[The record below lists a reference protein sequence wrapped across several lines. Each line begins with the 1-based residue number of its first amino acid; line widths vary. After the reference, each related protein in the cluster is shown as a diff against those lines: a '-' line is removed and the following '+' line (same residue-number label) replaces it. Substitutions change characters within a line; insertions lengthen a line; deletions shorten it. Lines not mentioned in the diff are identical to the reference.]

1 MIYESQ
7 VRRSETREGTTDNSE
22 QTALGATLQPI
33 EDALQKGVEF
43 AKANP
48 LIAVASAAAVG
59 AIVVMAAKSA
69 SRRDDTTIER
79 MRHDLDRFLSRQ
91 RYDGSGISDTL
102 SNLTRSFTAE
112 PETMAVLRKVLERG
126 ISRASDTLKSVT
138 TR

>member
-7 VRRSETREGTTDNSE
+7 VRRSEAREGMTETSE

-33 EDALQKGVEF
+33 EDALQKGVDF

-48 LIAVASAAAVG
+48 LVAVASAAAVG
-59 AIVVMAAKSA
+59 AILVMAAKSS
-69 SRRDDTTIER
+69 SRRDDTAVAR

-112 PETMAVLRKVLERG
+112 PETMAVLRKAFERG
-126 ISRASDTLKSVT
+126 ISRASDTLKSAT

>member
-7 VRRSETREGTTDNSE
+7 VRRSEAREGMTETSE

-33 EDALQKGVEF
+33 EYALQKGVDF

-48 LIAVASAAAVG
+48 LVAVASAAAVG
-59 AIVVMAAKSA
+59 AILVMAAKSS
-69 SRRDDTTIER
+69 SRRDDTAVAR

-102 SNLTRSFTAE
+102 VRHWTADD
-112 PETMAVLRKVLERG
+112 MALLCGVVNYWIMDRTLAKRG
-126 ISRASDTLKSVT
+126 LS
-138 TR
+138 